1 LSLVERARTLLLGD
15 RLTPPAEL
23 REAIPEGVTLRQGR
37 LIPRIG
43 GLLGRMGGS
52 AAAVTLRRTIVV
64 SPDVPLTSSLL
75 AHELAHVRQW
85 KQDPFFPVRY
95 TVATLRHGYRN
106 NPYEV
111 EARVASV
118 SPPHTPRIEDL
129 T

>member
-1 LSLVERARTLLLGD
+1 M
-15 RLTPPAEL
+15 TPPAEL
-23 REAIPEGVTLRQGR
+23 RDAVPEGITLRRGR

-52 AAAVTLRRTIVV
+52 AAAVTLHRTIVV
-64 SPDVPLTSSLL
+64 SPDAPLTPSLL
-75 AHELAHVRQW
+75 AHELTHVRQW

-111 EARVASV
+111 EARVASA
-118 SPPHTPRIEDL
+118 SPPHNTRIEDL